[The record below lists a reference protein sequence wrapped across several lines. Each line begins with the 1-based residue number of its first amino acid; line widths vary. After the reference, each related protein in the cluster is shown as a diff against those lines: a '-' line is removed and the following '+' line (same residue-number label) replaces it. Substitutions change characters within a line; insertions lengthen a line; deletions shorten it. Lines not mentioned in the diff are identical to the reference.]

1 MRMLFGPVA
10 VASILVWPYLASA
23 DEMQGKIES
32 VNKEQGMIVLENG
45 EALWLAEGVS
55 IESLYPGTEVKV
67 TFEEREDGE
76 KYIGVIEPAE

>member
-1 MRMLFGPVA
+1 MRMLSIPIA
-10 VASILVWPYLASA
+10 VASFLVWPYSASA

-32 VNKEQGMIVLENG
+32 MDTEQGVIVLDNG

-76 KYIGVIEPAE
+76 KYIGQIEPAE